1 MRRAPLIAGAVAIVL
16 AVASFFFLVRPK
28 INEVDEA
35 NERLQEAEEQELVLQ
50 TELSRLQASAEE
62 APALRR
68 ELKEF
73 RRAVPAAADLPGLIN
88 VLQDAADQAGVDFF
102 SIVPGTPEPAAGGA
116 ASEIP
121 AQIQTIGGFFSVREF
136 MFRLET
142 LQRASKVVSITVA
155 PGAQDPSQLDVNLEA
170 RFYTTDLT
178 TGPGAAEGEGA
189 PQPGE
194 ATTPAP
200 GTSPAPAANPEPTG
214 TEAALPP
221 DPGA

>member
-1 MRRAPLIAGAVAIVL
+1 MRRAPLIAAAVSVLL
-16 AVASFFFLVRPK
+16 AVALVFLLVMPK
-28 INEVDEA
+28 MKDVDEA

-73 RRAVPAAADLPGLIN
+73 RQAVPAAADLPGLIN
-88 VLQDAADQAGVDFF
+88 LLQDAADRAGVDFF
-102 SIVPGTPEPAAGGA
+102 SIVPGAPAPAAGRS

-155 PGAQDPSQLDVNLEA
+155 PGEEDPSQLDVNLEA

-178 TGPGAAEGEGA
+178 TGPGAAGDEA

-194 ATTPAP
+194 TITPAP
-200 GTSPAPAANPEPTG
+200 GTSPATGASPEPTG

-221 DPGA
+221 NPGA